1 MSYLYFL
8 LFCFYLSGLITSVG
22 EERAVDFFSH
32 LLVII
37 LFPFE
42 GVPICA
48 LDRLR
53 YLYTTQNL
61 ISIQILFLL
70 PGYPSDGI
78 PQILLQ
84 ECSTT
89 IAL

>member
-8 LFCFYLSGLITSVG
+8 LFCFYFSGLITSVG

-32 LLVII
+32 LLVIM

-42 GVPICA
+42 GVPLCA

-53 YLYTTQNL
+53 YFIYYSKFDKHPDL
-61 ISIQILFLL
+61 IFVSRV
-70 PGYPSDGI
+70 P
-78 PQILLQ
+78 
-84 ECSTT
+84 
-89 IAL
+89 